1 MRNLLDISNIE
12 NVLKFYRFTDRESR
26 FIDGD
31 MHNIPG
37 FSNSPVDFSKNFDLW
52 EENKAHI
59 FKLFG
64 NKLKIVKDLGDQNVC
79 TSTMIDNLKEE
90 FLIANGEHFN
100 ILIKFFL
107 QRLSGEEILENKIR
121 NDIQV
126 LDVLLKKNMKITK
139 CFALLELN
147 KKRLIAQQNLYSTF
161 LQSLYVKGRLVL
173 SIDPLD
179 YITMSVS
186 KSGWSSCH
194 HPHGG
199 YGTGPLSYMNDKATI
214 IAYIETADPMSAII
228 YDEEIEETVTI
239 KMPNKIWRQ
248 IVTINE
254 SHDYTLQLRQYPNS
268 SEVYNSTVS
277 NLLKELLEKESG
289 ENYNCDKRQLDNVR
303 NASYLQAKNLKI
315 YKTLFYCD
323 FANNNFQIL
332 TSVMKSKFGDIDS
345 LIKLIKE
352 GETQRISIGEDVYCA
367 CGCGSRNYT
376 VYTFVEDYDEDW
388 DNEDYDNEG
397 YDD

>member
-12 NVLKFYRFTDRESR
+12 NVLKFYRFTEGESR
-26 FIDGD
+26 FIDRNIY
-31 MHNIPG
+31 NIPG
-37 FSNSPVDFSKNFDLW
+37 FSNFPVDFSKNLNLW

-64 NKLKIVKDLGDQNVC
+64 NKLKIVKELGDQNVC
-79 TSTMIDNLKEE
+79 TATMIDSLKED
-90 FLIANGEHFN
+90 FLIANGEYFN

-107 QRLSGEEILENKIR
+107 QRLSGEEILENKIK

-126 LDVLLKKNMKITK
+126 LDVLLKKNMKVTK

-147 KKRLIAQQNLYSTF
+147 KKRLEAQQNLYSTF

-194 HPHGG
+194 HPHGE
-199 YGTGPLSYMNDKATI
+199 YGTGSLSYMNDKATI
-214 IAYIETADPMSAII
+214 IAYIETVDPMSTMIHDKGI
-228 YDEEIEETVTI
+228 GETVTI

-248 IVTINE
+248 VVTINE

-277 NLLKELLEKESG
+277 NLLKDLLEKESG
-289 ENYNCDKRQLDNVR
+289 ENYNCDKRRYDNIR
-303 NASYLQAKNLKI
+303 NAWHLQGESSET
-315 YKTLFYCD
+315 YETLFYCD

-332 TSVMKSKFGDIDS
+332 TSVMKSRFGDIES
-345 LIKLIKE
+345 LIKSIRE
-352 GETQRISIGEDVYCA
+352 REIQTISIGEQVYCA
-367 CGCGSRNYT
+367 CGCGNH
-376 VYTFVEDYDEDW
+376 VYSNHAFVEDCDEDY
-388 DNEDYDNEG
+388 NEDYDNED